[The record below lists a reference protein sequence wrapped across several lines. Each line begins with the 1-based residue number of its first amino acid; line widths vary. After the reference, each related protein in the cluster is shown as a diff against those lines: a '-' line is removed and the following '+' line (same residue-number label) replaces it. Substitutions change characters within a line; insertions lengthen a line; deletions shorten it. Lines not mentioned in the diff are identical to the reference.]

1 MVGENRFH
9 PRLVVR
15 LRADYRTSGSE
26 EWHQGTIHDL
36 SASGVALLTPVRLSP
51 ETLIAIRF
59 LLPDGGAEADSPIE
73 VESLVLRTDAESAV
87 GGNVRFRAAC
97 HFLNLFG
104 PSYER
109 VRCYVFERTQ
119 NTKADSSTAR

>member
-1 MVGENRFH
+1 MSENRVH

-15 LRADYRTSGSE
+15 LRAQYRTAGSK
-26 EWHQGTIHDL
+26 EWHQGTLHDL
-36 SASGVALLTPVRLSP
+36 SASGVALLTPVRLPP
-51 ETLIAIRF
+51 EALIDVRF
-59 LLPDGGAEADSPIE
+59 RLPDDTEETKNPIN
-73 VESLVLRTDAESAV
+73 VESLVLRTFAESAV